1 MRMQAKLLPGRTDNA
16 IKNFWYSMKRSEKWK
31 AQELED
37 KPAVQPSKRPRKP
50 LAENSET
57 QDGKVLR
64 VVGAVGSTTA
74 ESQRVWAEM
83 VSWPCSC
90 LDNACFC
97 TID

>member
-1 MRMQAKLLPGRTDNA
+1 MWAQAKLLPGRTDNA

-31 AQELED
+31 GKEKELDD
-37 KPAVQPSKRPRKP
+37 KPAVQPAKRPRKP
-50 LAENSET
+50 QAGNPET

-83 VSWPCSC
+83 VSRPCRC
-90 LDNACFC
+90 LACFAQL
-97 TID
+97 